1 MTLRKTAP
9 EVIAQPTHQAMSCNP
24 DMHGSLVKR
33 SPHKK
38 YSASF
43 SSLIVFALAIALY
56 ACGGAPEAPKD
67 AGPTKSAGS
76 SASKSASANPWG
88 SFKVGCFVKTRTTV
102 SAQIMGRNTLTSTET
117 KTTLADL
124 TADKAV
130 LDIETTVMG
139 NTTKTRTE
147 IPLTGATQ
155 TGLGANSGPAQNP
168 TTGTDNVVVAGKS
181 LDCKTME
188 VETDSGGNKVKT
200 KTWTSGQIPGFV
212 VKSVSTSTGAM
223 TSTTTMEAVD
233 FKAN

>member
-1 MTLRKTAP
+1 
-9 EVIAQPTHQAMSCNP
+9 MSCNP
-24 DMHGSLVKR
+24 DIPGSIPKR

-38 YSASF
+38 YFASF
-43 SSLIVFALAIALY
+43 INLIVFALAVALY
-56 ACGGAPEAPKD
+56 ACGGAAEGPKD

-88 SFKVGCFVKTRTTV
+88 SFKVGSFVKTRTTV
-102 SAQIMGRNTLTSTET
+102 AAQMMGRTTDTTTEM

-139 NTTKTRTE
+139 NTTKARTE
-147 IPLTGATQ
+147 VPLSGAVQTGATAAGQ
-155 TGLGANSGPAQNP
+155 AQNP
-168 TTGTDNVVVAGKS
+168 ATGTDTVVVAGKS
-181 LDCKTME
+181 LDCKTIE
-188 VETDSGGNKVKT
+188 VEMDSGGSKVKT
-200 KTWTSGQIPGFV
+200 KTWTSDQIPGFV

-223 TSTTTMEAVD
+223 TSTTTIEAVD

>member
-1 MTLRKTAP
+1 
-9 EVIAQPTHQAMSCNP
+9 MSCNP
-24 DMHGSLVKR
+24 DLHRSLVKR

-43 SSLIVFALAIALY
+43 GSLIVFALAIALY

-76 SASKSASANPWG
+76 SASKSPSANPWG
-88 SFKVGCFVKTRTTV
+88 SFKVGSFVKTKTTV
-102 SAQIMGRNTLTSTET
+102 STQMMGRTTDTSTET
-117 KTTLADL
+117 RTTLADL

-147 IPLTGATQ
+147 IPLTGALQSSPLAT
-155 TGLGANSGPAQNP
+155 SSAQGQNL
-168 TTGTDNVVVAGKS
+168 TTGTDNIVVAGKS
-181 LDCKTME
+181 LECKTTE
-188 VETDSGGNKVKT
+188 FETNSAGSQIKT
-200 KTWTSGQIPGFV
+200 KTWTSDQIPGFL

-223 TSTTTMEAVD
+223 TSTTTVETID